1 LDQTAGARS
10 LHRLI
15 PLALLTVSTSMPGSK
30 KSLAIVN
37 PTAAGGKAARRWPK
51 VERLLRERLGP
62 TDSRFTRRRG
72 DAIDIAYGA
81 LRERYELIIAV
92 GGDGTVNEIV
102 NGFFRGGRAV
112 NPAAR
117 LGFIPIGTGGD
128 LRRTLEIPLDP
139 GQAVDVIAAGDSLAI
154 DVGRARFAGYDGAPA
169 ERCFV
174 NVLGFGMGGDVSV
187 RAKSFPRW
195 FGGKGAFLAA
205 TLLAF
210 VRYKGK
216 RVRLTLDGVAQ
227 PQKFLITNIA
237 IGNGRFQGGG
247 MHPCP
252 RAVMNDGLLE
262 VTTIDLL
269 GAFELL
275 RDLPV
280 LYSDDVYKHPKVRHF
295 RARHIRAESDE
306 VTRIEVDGEALGT
319 LPLEIDLLA
328 EKLNVLVAPR
338 SAARRRAPPE

>member
-1 LDQTAGARS
+1 
-10 LHRLI
+10 
-15 PLALLTVSTSMPGSK
+15 MPAPK

-37 PTAAGGKAARRWPK
+37 PAAAGGKAARHWPK
-51 VERLLRERLGP
+51 IERLLHERLGP
-62 TDSRFTRRRG
+62 VDSRFTQRRG

-81 LRERYELIIAV
+81 LRERYELILAV

-102 NGFFRGGRAV
+102 NGFFRGGQAV
-112 NPAAR
+112 HPAAR

-128 LRRTLEIPLDP
+128 LRRTLEIPLELD
-139 GQAVDVIAAGDSLAI
+139 QAVEVIAANDPLAI
-154 DVGRARFAGYDGAPA
+154 DVGRARLAGYDGAPV
-169 ERCFV
+169 ERYFV

-187 RAKSFPRW
+187 RAKSLPRW

-205 TLLAF
+205 TLLVF
-210 VRYKGK
+210 LRYQGK
-216 RVRLTLDGVAQ
+216 RVRLTLDGTAL
-227 PQKFLITNIA
+227 PEEFRITNIA
-237 IGNGRFQGGG
+237 IGNGRYQGGG

-269 GAFELL
+269 GTFELL

-295 RARHIRAESDE
+295 RARTIRAESDE
-306 VTRIEVDGEALGT
+306 ITRIEVDGEALGT
-319 LPLEIDLLA
+319 LPLEIDLLP
-328 EKLNVLVAPR
+328 ERLNVLVAPQ
-338 SAARRRAPPE
+338 SALRRAVPPE